1 MNDIYAFANLHT
13 DLHDDHILQLAHR
26 LLDNGIDVYDLDLD
40 EEAEIAEEI
49 EEQERGSIR
58 ENTQI
63 YMRDVGDY
71 DLLTREQ
78 EVAYAQ
84 NMNAAMRNAQAAIAP
99 LRPVNER
106 ALALFRNHSES
117 TQLNRLL
124 VGFLDPVDN
133 LPEVVQVD
141 PDSEQPT
148 REDHLDNGKA
158 SERIKHLNDVST
170 EYFQTHV
177 DLRTSG
183 QQTALEDA
191 FCDFRFTTNHYTAL
205 LDLFADV
212 VKSIDNEIAHAKSVC
227 ATAGVS
233 NKTFTDSVL
242 PRLTTYLLSDDR
254 IEFEPEVLSNLRAH
268 AHVFDRV
275 RRALKSIEQRSELS
289 YIEILDRNQRLA
301 QAIRD
306 YRAAKNDLVTGNLR
320 LVMRV
325 AQNYNNQGAF
335 LLDLVQEG
343 NLGLLRAVDR
353 YDYTRGFKF
362 STYATWWIRQA
373 ITQALNEFS
382 RIVKLPTSLTLSI
395 RKVSRAR
402 NRLSQIF
409 GRDPTLSELAD
420 DVGLSLQQVR
430 DVVQYEHNAISIDEP
445 NSEDDDSTL
454 VESLVSEIV
463 PTPEQI
469 ALQEGMRHAVQLTLA
484 DLTTRETQILALRY
498 GIGRNSEMST
508 AEVAQELGIS
518 SNRVRQVA
526 MKALRRLRQP
536 RYADLLEPYL

>member
-141 PDSEQPT
+141 PDSAQPT

-177 DLRTSG
+177 DIRTSG

-212 VKSIDNEIAHAKSVC
+212 VKSIDNEIAHVKSVC

-233 NKTFTDSVL
+233 DKTFTNSVL
-242 PRLTTYLLSDDR
+242 PRLTTHLLSDDR

-275 RRALKSIEQRSELS
+275 RRALKSIEQRCELS
-289 YIEILDRNQRLA
+289 YIEILARNQRLA

-343 NLGLLRAVDR
+343 NLGLLRAVER